1 MLAYILSQTSAIL
14 SAFESVKT
22 KKLLKEYDSHEH
34 VFYKCLILALISLPM
49 LLFNMQLTFL
59 GVIYI
64 VYSIVITFFSEIF
77 RANAIQKLEINTFA
91 LLMSF
96 SVFLIYGIELA
107 IGREELLMKNIIGLL
122 IFVVAFVVFLEVK
135 LQDFFKINRS
145 GLLNLLGSLIIISVD
160 RSVGKSAFSGEWL
173 SPEVAI
179 ASRTLILV
187 MVFYYFGRKKGLR
200 LKGNFAK
207 GVKDNGIIGVLKY
220 ARELL
225 YNYSL
230 LFGSAIMVTLVL
242 NSTLFITFII
252 SGLFL
257 AESAWKMNKL
267 IGIIL
272 AITGIVIFT
281 I

>member
-14 SAFESVKT
+14 SSFESVKT
-22 KKLLKEYDSHEH
+22 KKLLQNYESHEH
-34 VFYKCLILALISLPM
+34 VFYKCLILAFISLPM
-49 LLFNMQLTFL
+49 LLFNWQLTLL

-64 VYSIVITFFSEIF
+64 AYSIVITFFSEIF

-135 LQDFFKINRS
+135 IQDFLKINRS

-160 RSVGKSAFSGEWL
+160 RSVGKSAFSEEWL

-187 MVFYYFGRKKGLR
+187 VIFYYFGRKKGLR
-200 LKGNFAK
+200 LKGNFSK
-207 GVKDNGIIGVLKY
+207 GVKDNGIVGFLKY
-220 ARELL
+220 TRELL

-252 SGLFL
+252 SGFFL

-267 IGIIL
+267 VGVVL
-272 AITGIVIFT
+272 AIIGIVIFT